1 MTKLPMPMV
10 RIGVRM
16 RTWAKWVFE
25 IREPRKKTHHQSN
38 LHGFTTLHINS
49 NKLQPLIKT
58 VIIETHNDSKCKT
71 QQLKPTQ
78 NATTN
83 LISLSPPL
91 SSIQTSSSHR
101 NWFKNPP
108 SIKRPTPIQ
117 QPTMPIQQN
126 IWFIPPL
133 KPSHWFNFNTG
144 IETQLTP
151 KRPPRH
157 QTHGWSTMIQTH
169 CWIFLYLT
177 LLLLAYLYLIPFV
190 DNVSGCFEML
200 VFL

>member
-16 RTWAKWVFE
+16 RTWGKWVFE
-25 IREPRKKTHHQSN
+25 IREPRKKTHHQSD
-38 LHGFTTLHINS
+38 LHGSTTLHINS

-58 VIIETHNDSKCKT
+58 AITETHNDSKCKT

-83 LISLSPPL
+83 LMSLSPPR

-126 IWFIPPL
+126 TLIHPT
-133 KPSHWFNFNTG
+133 S
-144 IETQLTP
+144 ETQSLIQLQYWNWNPANTQTTTTTP
-151 KRPPRH
+151 NPWLIYHDPNPLLDFSIPH
-157 QTHGWSTMIQTH
+157 TSVVGLSLSHSL
-169 CWIFLYLT
+169 CW
-177 LLLLAYLYLIPFV
+177 
-190 DNVSGCFEML
+190 
-200 VFL
+200 